1 MTQQPNQQQPYA
13 GAPGQQDQ
21 IPYGAQQPQYGGQ
34 QQAQN
39 PYAQAPQ
46 NPYGQQP
53 QNPYGQQPQNPYG
66 TGGPANY
73 GPPPKKRNNLMI
85 IRLVVVVGVLALAG
99 GGWAYNN
106 AHKAKR
112 GSDGTVNKTGNLDA
126 FSIKVGDCYEKPKD
140 ALSGFDSVKA
150 IPCNQ
155 PHNAQVYYSF
165 VFPNAGSTA
174 PTDTELSATVD
185 PQCTDAAKTKVDE
198 TKAPQDAMM
207 NYLVPDSTAWGKGH
221 HDILCVIE
229 NETDFSTTVLKS

>member
-13 GAPGQQDQ
+13 GAPGPQDQ
-21 IPYGAQQPQYGGQ
+21 IPYGAQQPQS
-34 QQAQN
+34 

-53 QNPYGQQPQNPYG
+53 QNPYGA
-66 TGGPANY
+66 GGPANY
-73 GPPPKKRNNLMI
+73 GPPPKSKRNNLLI
-85 IRLVVVVGVLALAG
+85 VRAVVGLVVAGLAVGGYLVKKHNDADRDSSG
-99 GGWAYNN
+99 NI
-106 AHKAKR
+106 
-112 GSDGTVNKTGNLDA
+112 SKTGDLDA

-140 ALSGFDSVKA
+140 ALAGFDSVKA
-150 IPCNQ
+150 IPCSQ
-155 PHNAQVYYSF
+155 PHNAQVYFSF
-165 VFPNAGSTA
+165 VFPNAGKTA
-174 PTDTELSATVD
+174 PTDSELSATVD